1 MSSTIQHRYNLRSTA
16 KRALKQPVIEEP
28 IIKISIFMYLLN
40 MIAYF
45 LETFSTPEVYKNM
58 FKRQSEQDAIN
69 MQQEQ
74 EQEQEQEQ
82 DKKDED
88 EDKEDKEDQEQED
101 EKDED
106 QEDDKEDKEDK
117 EDEDQE
123 QEKEDQE
130 EDVEQIES
138 LSHTNI
144 YGLIKII
151 KKYIK
156 LIDNPETR
164 YLKQRRY

>member
-16 KRALKQPVIEEP
+16 KRALKQPVIVDEQP

-74 EQEQEQEQ
+74 EQEQ
-82 DKKDED
+82 
-88 EDKEDKEDQEQED
+88 DKEDED

-106 QEDDKEDKEDK
+106 QEDEDEEDKNQEEDKEVV
-117 EDEDQE
+117 EEEEDQE
-123 QEKEDQE
+123 HEDQE
-130 EDVEQIES
+130 RAVS
-138 LSHTNI
+138 
-144 YGLIKII
+144 Y
-151 KKYIK
+151 
-156 LIDNPETR
+156 PAFV
-164 YLKQRRY
+164 

>member
-16 KRALKQPVIEEP
+16 KRAMNYQPVTIVKKEP

-74 EQEQEQEQ
+74 EQVTEQNQQEVCRGKLG
-82 DKKDED
+82 DCGEGRAIRPA
-88 EDKEDKEDQEQED
+88 EPECE
-101 EKDED
+101 
-106 QEDDKEDKEDK
+106 
-117 EDEDQE
+117 
-123 QEKEDQE
+123 
-130 EDVEQIES
+130 
-138 LSHTNI
+138 
-144 YGLIKII
+144 
-151 KKYIK
+151 KKYG
-156 LIDNPETR
+156 
-164 YLKQRRY
+164 Q

>member
-16 KRALKQPVIEEP
+16 KRALDQPVIVDEQP

-74 EQEQEQEQ
+74 EQEQEQ
-82 DKKDED
+82 DK
-88 EDKEDKEDQEQED
+88 
-101 EKDED
+101 KDED
-106 QEDDKEDKEDK
+106 QEDQEQDK
-117 EDEDQE
+117 EDEDQ
-123 QEKEDQE
+123 
-130 EDVEQIES
+130 
-138 LSHTNI
+138 
-144 YGLIKII
+144 
-151 KKYIK
+151 
-156 LIDNPETR
+156 
-164 YLKQRRY
+164 